1 MAGGFRKEDPTYE
14 NMKNN
19 MAVHKSLQEPTY
31 ATLSMQNVQ
40 KNPFVKLQSNS
51 NLSAEI
57 KLIEKKIR
65 YHKKKL

>member
-14 NMKNN
+14 SMKNN